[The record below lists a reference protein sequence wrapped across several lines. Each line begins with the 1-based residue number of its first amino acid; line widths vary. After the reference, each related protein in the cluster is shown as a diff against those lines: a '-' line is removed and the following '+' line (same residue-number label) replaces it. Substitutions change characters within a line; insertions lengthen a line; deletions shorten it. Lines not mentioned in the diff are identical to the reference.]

1 MLIQDFTFPSN
12 EPKTAFTLIWEKSI
26 KDQYLRFFC
35 DISSPI
41 KNFLLIFF
49 GRHCFKKKVM
59 FYCMILLKLK
69 YFQILMISNEI
80 LTYNC
85 IRSYDKIHTTCRYD
99 ICILNESNLQQYCL
113 WKNDKLHVYLRMNLS
128 EWCFRQIVLL
138 DTGTQNPLNL
148 MYFGLHV
155 LADQLI
161 ILEK

>member
-26 KDQYLRFFC
+26 KDQYLRLFC

-49 GRHCFKKKVM
+49 GRHCFNKKVM

-99 ICILNESNLQQYCL
+99 ICILNESNLQQYCR
-113 WKNDKLHVYLRMNLS
+113 WKNDKLH
-128 EWCFRQIVLL
+128 EWICPSDVSGRCFVILY
-138 DTGTQNPLNL
+138 TGTQNPLNL